1 MNNSI
6 KGNNPGADL
15 VWSDLP
21 DVAQLLLDLTN
32 GLEVSSTV
40 ESITI
45 INDQVNNLGP
55 KFRMWAELL
64 SVLYSYPLYKSKR
77 IK

>member
-1 MNNSI
+1 MSEE
-6 KGNNPGADL
+6 D
-15 VWSDLP
+15 DLP
-21 DVAQLLLDLTN
+21 DVAKLLLDLTD

-45 INDQVNNLGP
+45 VKHRVNNLRYCGCG
-55 KFRMWAELL
+55 FELL
-64 SVLYSYPLYKSKR
+64 RVLYPYPLYKSKR